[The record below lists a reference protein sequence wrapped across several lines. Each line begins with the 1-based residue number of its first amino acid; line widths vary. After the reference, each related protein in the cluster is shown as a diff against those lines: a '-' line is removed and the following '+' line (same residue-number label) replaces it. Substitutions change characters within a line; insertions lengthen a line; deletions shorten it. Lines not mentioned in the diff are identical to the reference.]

1 VTRAAHRLALLLAA
15 AVSVAALVA
24 PRPASASPASS
35 YSKAPWGARGLF
47 VLLEDLGYRAG
58 RIFRASD
65 LTNQHDVLVV
75 LGPLPTPPSEA
86 GEDPLARWVRKGN
99 LLLLA
104 PGESMLDRE
113 CPNVEPA
120 GTLLRRKE
128 RDESSKVKAGDLTL
142 QTPFCVLLAA
152 RGDKVLAGTIE
163 AALALSRRL
172 GRGQVLALAHQGQV
186 INDQLADDDM
196 AVLLRRWLKEHAP
209 KQARVVFLEER
220 AGWSLLRLLQ
230 RTHLLPFALHGLLL
244 LLLLY
249 WSLAPRTD
257 GDPPPPETYRRR
269 EFSQHARALGHLY
282 QRQKAA
288 AHALREQY
296 QRFLGRFIQRK
307 GEQAASSSGAQAQV
321 AGRVTGRYAL
331 AGSGS
336 TAERE
341 ATAAFIATR
350 VGRPTDEVL
359 ALLQQV
365 EDAAAGVG
373 LADARI
379 QQRYFRLSQQL
390 AALLSRSRARD
401 QGGKRG
407 SIQR

>member
-1 VTRAAHRLALLLAA
+1 
-15 AVSVAALVA
+15 
-24 PRPASASPASS
+24 
-35 YSKAPWGARGLF
+35 
-47 VLLEDLGYRAG
+47 
-58 RIFRASD
+58 
-65 LTNQHDVLVV
+65 
-75 LGPLPTPPSEA
+75 
-86 GEDPLARWVRKGN
+86 
-99 LLLLA
+99 
-104 PGESMLDRE
+104 
-113 CPNVEPA
+113 VEPA

-128 RDESSKVKAGDLTL
+128 RDESGKVRAGDLSL
-142 QTPFCVLLAA
+142 QPPPCVLLAA
-152 RGDKVLAGTIE
+152 RGDEVLAGTRE

-172 GRGQVLALAHQGQV
+172 GRGRLLALAHQGQV
-186 INDQLADDDM
+186 INGQLADDDV
-196 AVLLRRWLKEHAP
+196 AVLLRRQLKQHAP
-209 KQARVVFLEER
+209 AEARVEFLEER

-230 RTHLLPFALHGLLL
+230 RTHLLPFVLHGLLL

-249 WSLAPRTD
+249 WSLAPRTG

-296 QRFLGRFIQRK
+296 QRFLGRFIQRR
-307 GEQAASSSGAQAQV
+307 GEQAAGASGAQAQV

-331 AGSGS
+331 VGSGS
-336 TAERE
+336 DAERQ

-359 ALLQQV
+359 VLLQQV
-365 EDAAAGVG
+365 EAAVGGVG
-373 LADARI
+373 LADART

-407 SIQR
+407 PIQR